1 MIHKFEFPYPPAQ
14 ENRIIHLYLPDEYYN
29 TDERYP
35 VIYMFDG
42 HNLFFD
48 WDATYGKSWGMK
60 SFLDQWDKRVI
71 VVGFECS
78 HTGNQRI
85 VEYCPYN
92 IWDKEVGSIRGIGEK
107 TMDWIANDVK
117 PYIDAN
123 YRTYSFREATAIGG
137 SSMGG
142 LMALY
147 GVLKYN
153 KVFSKSAVISPA
165 LFNRTKDIMKI
176 IQTEELDPD
185 TRVYVSWG
193 KYEDRW
199 GSLRRNVLKL
209 DALMKE
215 KELITD
221 IVCQQDGNHCEADWE
236 RLVPDWLNFL
246 WK

>member
-1 MIHKFEFPYPPAQ
+1 MVHKFNLLYTPAN
-14 ENRIIHLYLPDEYYN
+14 EPRTIHLYLPDEYYS
-29 TDERYP
+29 TDERYA

-60 SFLDQWDKRVI
+60 DFLDRYDKRVI
-71 VVGFECS
+71 IVGFECS

-85 VEYCPYN
+85 VEYSPYN
-92 IWDKEVGSIRGIGEK
+92 IWDKEVGSIRGIGDK
-107 TMDWIANDVK
+107 TMQWIVNEVK
-117 PYIDAN
+117 PYIDQN

-153 KVFSKSAVISPA
+153 KVFSKSATISPA
-165 LFNRTKDIMKI
+165 LFNRTKDILKI
-176 IQTEELDPD
+176 INTEELNPD
-185 TRVYVSWG
+185 TRIFISWG
-193 KYEDRW
+193 LYEDRW
-199 GSLRRNVLKL
+199 GSLRRNVNKIN
-209 DALMKE
+209 
-215 KELITD
+215 ELLVKNEIITD
-221 IVCQQDGNHCEADWE
+221 IFLQRDGGHCEADWE
-236 RLVPDWLNFL
+236 RLVPYWMNFL